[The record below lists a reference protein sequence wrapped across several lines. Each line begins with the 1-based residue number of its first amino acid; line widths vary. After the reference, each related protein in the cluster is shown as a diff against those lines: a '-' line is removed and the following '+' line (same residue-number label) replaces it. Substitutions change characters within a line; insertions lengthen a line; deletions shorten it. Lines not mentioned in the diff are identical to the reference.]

1 MATDVAISFP
11 DIDLPPGCTIT
22 VTLDD
27 AAADVT
33 QLNVY
38 GYSPGKS
45 APLELPPVEP
55 LLAFE
60 PQSVTP

>member
-11 DIDLPPGCTIT
+11 DMDLPPGATIT

-27 AAADVT
+27 ASADVT

-38 GYSPGKS
+38 GYSPGHGE
-45 APLELPPVEP
+45 PLELPPVEP
-55 LLAFE
+55 LLAFV
-60 PQSVTP
+60 PQDGP